1 MSDIGL
7 NITVLDIFVYGVIVA
22 LPLTTILLVILV
34 VARLGIGHAA
44 TRRGLHWALNAGII
58 AVGPFWAIGA
68 GLTSWRWVNG
78 VTEEMRAASRH
89 FTLTADRTIDGV
101 DLPAGAEVT
110 LDGYD
115 RLESAALPSG
125 IAVALDGSTWR
136 GFIKFGHGQETDLSA
151 PTRISVGDPVTDT
164 AFDGVLCRAGQPVA
178 FWGSGGVCSCTLA
191 KDTPAQD
198 DIADAERGTVT
209 VRFVCASDRRL
220 EFQPGVGKEVASCF
234 LAAPVEVQHVPCA
247 AGSEIEIV
255 NARLI
260 SCTLSA
266 VLNFNGL
273 EIPAGSVLHLVDSPQ
288 RIERFALPAIAPP
301 LPAFGMELPAQ
312 SEVWLCRDRWAVDQV
327 IVPSNAYVEI
337 GGVKL
342 TGTLNFDCGVFSFG
356 TLFAD
361 TRIRGETW
369 INGRTVFRDDLHL
382 PPSDRP

>member
-7 NITVLDIFVYGVIVA
+7 NISVLDIFVYGVIVA

-34 VARLGIGHAA
+34 VARLGIGHTA

-68 GLTSWRWVNG
+68 GLTGWLWING
-78 VTEEMRAASRH
+78 VTEEMRATSRH
-89 FTLTADRTIDGV
+89 FTLPADRTIDGV

-110 LDGYD
+110 LDDYD

-125 IAVALDGSTWR
+125 I
-136 GFIKFGHGQETDLSA
+136 SA

-178 FWGSGGVCSCTLA
+178 FWGSGGVRSCTLA

-198 DIADAERGTVT
+198 DIADTERGTVT

-220 EFQPGVGKEVASCF
+220 EFQPGVGKEVASCS

-255 NARLI
+255 NARPI

-369 INGRTVFRDDLHL
+369 TNGRTVLRDDLHL

>member
-1 MSDIGL
+1 MSGIGL

-22 LPLTTILLVILV
+22 LPLTTIMLVILV
-34 VARLGIGHAA
+34 VARLGISRGSM
-44 TRRGLHWALNAGII
+44 RRALQWALNAGIVTV
-58 AVGPFWAIGA
+58 APLWAIGA
-68 GLTSWRWVNG
+68 SLQVWLWING
-78 VTEEMRAASRH
+78 VTEEMRAASRY
-89 FTLTADRTIDGV
+89 FTLMADRTIDGV

-110 LDGYD
+110 LDGYG

-125 IAVALDGSTWR
+125 IALALDGSTWR

-151 PTRISVGDPVTDT
+151 PTRISVGDPVTDS

-178 FWGSGGVCSCTLA
+178 FWGSGGVHSCTLA
-191 KDTPAQD
+191 KDTPAQGD
-198 DIADAERGTVT
+198 VADAERGRLT
-209 VRFVCASDRRL
+209 VRFVCGVDRML
-220 EFQPGVGKEVASCF
+220 EFQPGVGKEVASCT

-266 VLNFNGL
+266 VLNINGL
-273 EIPAGSVLHLVDSPQ
+273 AIPAGSVLHLVDSPR
-288 RIERFALPAIAPP
+288 RIERFALPAITPP

-312 SEVWLCRDRWAVDQV
+312 SEVWLCREDWAVDQV
-327 IVPSNAYVEI
+327 IVPSNAYVVM

-342 TGTLNFDCGVFSFG
+342 TGTLNFDCGAFRFG

-369 INGRTVFRDDLHL
+369 TNGRTVFRDDLDL
-382 PPSDRP
+382 PPPERP

>member
-1 MSDIGL
+1 
-7 NITVLDIFVYGVIVA
+7 
-22 LPLTTILLVILV
+22 
-34 VARLGIGHAA
+34 
-44 TRRGLHWALNAGII
+44 
-58 AVGPFWAIGA
+58 VGPFWALGA
-68 GLTSWRWVNG
+68 GLTGWLWING
-78 VTEEMRAASRH
+78 VTVTEEMRAASRH
-89 FTLTADRTIDGV
+89 STLTADRTIDGV

-110 LDGYD
+110 LDDYD
-115 RLESAALPSG
+115 RLESATLPSG

-178 FWGSGGVCSCTLA
+178 FWGSGGVRSCTLA

-220 EFQPGVGKEVASCF
+220 EFQPGVGKEVASCS

-255 NARLI
+255 DARLI

-342 TGTLNFDCGVFSFG
+342 TGTLNFNCGVFSFG

-361 TRIRGETW
+361 TRIRAETW
-369 INGRTVFRDDLHL
+369 TNGRTVFRDDLHL

>member
-1 MSDIGL
+1 MGDSGL
-7 NITVLDIFVYGVIVA
+7 NITVLDRFVYGVVAA
-22 LPLTTILLVILV
+22 LPLTTTLLLILV

-44 TRRGLHWALNAGII
+44 ARRGLHWALNAGII

-68 GLTSWRWVNG
+68 GLTGWLWING

-110 LDGYD
+110 LDDYD

-136 GFIKFGHGQETDLSA
+136 GFIKFGHGQETGLSA

-178 FWGSGGVCSCTLA
+178 FWGSGAVRSCTLA

-198 DIADAERGTVT
+198 DIADAQRGTVT

-220 EFQPGVGKEVASCF
+220 EFQPGVGKEVASCS

-288 RIERFALPAIAPP
+288 RIERFALPRIAPP

-312 SEVWLCRDRWAVDQV
+312 SEVWLCRNRWAVDQV

-369 INGRTVFRDDLHL
+369 TNGRTVFRDDLHL

>member
-7 NITVLDIFVYGVIVA
+7 NISVLDIFVYGVIVA

-34 VARLGIGHAA
+34 VARLGIGHTA

-68 GLTSWRWVNG
+68 GLTGWLWING
-78 VTEEMRAASRH
+78 VTEEMRSASRH
-89 FTLTADRTIDGV
+89 FTLTADRRIDGV

-110 LDGYD
+110 LDDYD

-125 IAVALDGSTWR
+125 IAGALDGSTWR
-136 GFIKFGHGQETDLSA
+136 GFIKFGHGQVTDLSA
-151 PTRISVGDPVTDT
+151 PTRISVGDRVTDT

-178 FWGSGGVCSCTLA
+178 FWGFGGVRSCTLA

-220 EFQPGVGKEVASCF
+220 EFRPGAGKEVASCS

-255 NARLI
+255 NARPI

-369 INGRTVFRDDLHL
+369 TNGRTVFRDDLHL

>member
-1 MSDIGL
+1 M
-7 NITVLDIFVYGVIVA
+7 
-22 LPLTTILLVILV
+22 
-34 VARLGIGHAA
+34 
-44 TRRGLHWALNAGII
+44 
-58 AVGPFWAIGA
+58 GPFWAIGA
-68 GLTSWRWVNG
+68 GLTGWLWING

-178 FWGSGGVCSCTLA
+178 FWGSGGVRSCTLA

-220 EFQPGVGKEVASCF
+220 EFQPGVGKEVASCS

-273 EIPAGSVLHLVDSPQ
+273 EIPAGSVLHLVDSPR
-288 RIERFALPAIAPP
+288 RIERFALPAIMPP
-301 LPAFGMELPAQ
+301 LTAFGMELPAQ

-369 INGRTVFRDDLHL
+369 TNGRTVFRDDLHL